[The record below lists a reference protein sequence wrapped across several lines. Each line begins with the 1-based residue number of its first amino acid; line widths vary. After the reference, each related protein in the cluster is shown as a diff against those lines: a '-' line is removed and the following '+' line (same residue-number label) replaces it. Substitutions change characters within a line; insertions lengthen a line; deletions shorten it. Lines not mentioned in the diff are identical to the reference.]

1 MKNGGLRPKPEKMN
15 IHHNTKKSMNISLP
29 KHDFRI
35 TASCRLK
42 KIFKLPALKFHA
54 GPAGNKL
61 LGLYFLPPRLNG
73 AVCHDFLRNFLR
85 ELLQDVDLHTIFMVH
100 A

>member
-1 MKNGGLRPKPEKMN
+1 
-15 IHHNTKKSMNISLP
+15 MNISLP

-35 TASCRLK
+35 AVSWRLK

-54 GPAGNKL
+54 GPAGNKIL
-61 LGLYFLPPRLNG
+61 CLYFLPPRLNG

-85 ELLQDVDLHTIFMVH
+85 ELLQDVDLQTRTHLWFMLDGAQPH
-100 A
+100 FLLAFWEFLHNAIL